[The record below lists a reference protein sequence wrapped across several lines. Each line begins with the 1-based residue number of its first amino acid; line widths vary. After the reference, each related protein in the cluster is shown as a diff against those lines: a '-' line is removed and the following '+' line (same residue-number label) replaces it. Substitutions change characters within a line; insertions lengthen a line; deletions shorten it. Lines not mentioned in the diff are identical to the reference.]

1 MTLDRTNLH
10 ILALLERN
18 ARLSSAAIGREVG
31 LSRPAVQ
38 ERIAKLERDKVIT
51 GYRAEIASDADQ
63 SVRAVIF
70 VHIAERPCG
79 PALRWLADLR
89 GVQSVVSLA
98 GEYDAVVQVAVA
110 STEELAQLNDTIG
123 AHRLIAR
130 SKTQIVLQTL

>member
-18 ARLSSAAIGREVG
+18 ARLSSAAIGREIG
-31 LSRPAVQ
+31 LSRTAVQ
-38 ERIAKLERDKVIT
+38 DRIAKMERDNVIA
-51 GYRAEIASDADQ
+51 GYRAVINCEADQ
-63 SVRAVIF
+63 SVRAVVF

-79 PALRWLADLR
+79 PALSWLAGLR

-110 STEELAQLNDTIG
+110 STEELTRLNDTIG
-123 AHRLIAR
+123 GHRLIAR
-130 SKTQIVLQTL
+130 SNTQIVLQTL